1 MWVQAKEDWIQ
12 EGVLLVQYMESMV
25 FGDMFNALALGELR
39 CVWQELT
46 KTVYE
51 VQYLIVLVEHRL
63 DLLS

>member
-1 MWVQAKEDWIQ
+1 M
-12 EGVLLVQYMESMV
+12 QYMESMV
-25 FGDMFNALALGELR
+25 FGDMFNALMLGELH